1 MLFLQ
6 NDLLQKTMQL
16 KNKNILITGGTS
28 GIGRRTAEILAS
40 KGANVLVTGR
50 SPERLDRTKVNSN
63 VLTLQFDLS
72 KTLEIPKKTKE
83 CLDLFSGRIDVL
95 INNAGV
101 GDFGPVEEIGITNFL
116 EVFNTNVFGLAL
128 LTKELVPVMKKQNE
142 GTIINV
148 GSSASIRGFKNGSVY
163 AASKFAVRAL
173 SQCWQAE
180 LRPHNIRVCQVNPS
194 EVTTAFAQ
202 KNRKERAEM
211 DNKLAPEEIAHTI
224 VSVLEMRN
232 KGFVPEVNIWATNPF

>member
-1 MLFLQ
+1 ME
-6 NDLLQKTMQL
+6 L
-16 KNKNILITGGTS
+16 KNKNILLTGGSS
-28 GIGRRTAEILAS
+28 GIGKKTAEMLVE
-40 KGANVLVTGR
+40 KGAKVLITGR
-50 SPERLDRTKVNSN
+50 SFDKIEDVKQRLG
-63 VLTLQFDLS
+63 VLGVSFDISDLKNITA
-72 KTLEIPKKTKE
+72 KTEE
-83 CLDLFSGRIDVL
+83 CVKLLGGRVDVL
-95 INNAGV
+95 INNAGI
-101 GDFGPVEEIGITNFL
+101 GDFGPVDEINMTRFL

-128 LTKELVPVMKKQNE
+128 LTKELVPIMKKQNQ
-142 GTIINV
+142 GTIINI

-202 KNRKERAEM
+202 KDRKERTEL
-211 DNKLAPEEIAHTI
+211 DHKLSATEIAHTI
-224 VSVLEMRN
+224 ISIIEMRS

>member
-1 MLFLQ
+1 M
-6 NDLLQKTMQL
+6 KL

-28 GIGRRTAEILAS
+28 GIGRRTAEVLAS

-50 SPERLDRTKVNSN
+50 SPEKLDRMKEKSN
-63 VLTLQFDLS
+63 ILSLQFDLS
-72 KTLEIPKKTKE
+72 KSSEIPNKAKE
-83 CLDLFSGRIDVL
+83 CLNLFSGQIDVL
-95 INNAGV
+95 INNAGI
-101 GDFGPVEEIGITNFL
+101 GDFGPVDELDMTTFL
-116 EVFNTNVFGLAL
+116 QVFNTNVFGLAL
-128 LTKELVPVMKKQNE
+128 LTKELVPVMKNQNE
-142 GTIINV
+142 GTIINI
-148 GSSASIRGFKNGSVY
+148 GSSASKRGFKNGSVY

-180 LRPHNIRVCQVNPS
+180 LRPYNIRVCQVNPS

-202 KNRKERAEM
+202 ENRKERAEI

-224 VSVLEMRN
+224 VSILEMRN

>member
-1 MLFLQ
+1 M
-6 NDLLQKTMQL
+6 DL
-16 KNKNILITGGTS
+16 KNKNILLTGGSS
-28 GIGRRTAEILAS
+28 GIGKKTAEMLVK
-40 KGANVLVTGR
+40 KGAKVLITGR
-50 SPERLDRTKVNSN
+50 SYDKIETVKQRLGVQGVS
-63 VLTLQFDLS
+63 FDIS
-72 KTLEIPKKTKE
+72 DVENIAAKTEE
-83 CLDLFSGRIDVL
+83 CVWLLGGRVDVL

-101 GDFGPVEEIGITNFL
+101 GDFGPVDEINMTSFL

-128 LTKELVPVMKKQNE
+128 LTKELVPIMKKQNQ
-142 GTIINV
+142 GTIINI
-148 GSSASIRGFKNGSVY
+148 GSSASVRGFKNGSVY

-202 KNRKERAEM
+202 KGRKERTEL
-211 DNKLAPEEIAHTI
+211 DHKLSATEIAHTI
-224 VSVLEMRN
+224 ISIIEMRN

>member
-1 MLFLQ
+1 M
-6 NDLLQKTMQL
+6 KL

-28 GIGRRTAEILAS
+28 GIGRRTAEVLAS

-50 SPERLDRTKVNSN
+50 SPEKLDRMKEKSN
-63 VLTLQFDLS
+63 ILSLQFDLS
-72 KTLEIPKKTKE
+72 KSSEIPNKAKE
-83 CLDLFSGRIDVL
+83 CLNLFSGQIDVL
-95 INNAGV
+95 INNAGI
-101 GDFGPVEEIGITNFL
+101 GDFGPVDELDMTTFL
-116 EVFNTNVFGLAL
+116 QVFNTNVFGLAL
-128 LTKELVPVMKKQNE
+128 LTKELVSVMKNQNE
-142 GTIINV
+142 GTIINI

-163 AASKFAVRAL
+163 SASKFAVRAL

-180 LRPHNIRVCQVNPS
+180 LRPYNIRVCQVNPS

-202 KNRKERAEM
+202 KNRKERAEI

-224 VSVLEMRN
+224 VSILEMRN

>member
-1 MLFLQ
+1 ME
-6 NDLLQKTMQL
+6 L
-16 KNKNILITGGTS
+16 KNKNILLTGGSS
-28 GIGRRTAEILAS
+28 GIGKKTAEMLVE
-40 KGANVLVTGR
+40 KGAKVLITGR
-50 SPERLDRTKVNSN
+50 SYDKIETIKQHLG
-63 VLTLQFDLS
+63 VLGVSFDIS
-72 KTLEIPKKTKE
+72 DIENIAIKTDE
-83 CLDLFSGRIDVL
+83 CVELLGGRVDVL
-95 INNAGV
+95 INNAGI
-101 GDFGPVEEIGITNFL
+101 GEFGPLDKIDVTSFL

-128 LTKELVPVMKKQNE
+128 LTKELIPVMKKQSQ
-142 GTIINV
+142 GTIINI

-202 KNRKERAEM
+202 KDRKERA
-211 DNKLAPEEIAHTI
+211 DLDHKLSPKEIAHTI
-224 VSVLEMRN
+224 ISIIEMRN

>member
-1 MLFLQ
+1 ME
-6 NDLLQKTMQL
+6 L
-16 KNKNILITGGTS
+16 KNKNILLTGGSS
-28 GIGRRTAEILAS
+28 GIGKKTAEMLVE
-40 KGANVLVTGR
+40 KGAKVLITGR
-50 SPERLDRTKVNSN
+50 SYDKIETVKQRLGVQGLSFDISDVENIATKAEECV
-63 VLTLQFDLS
+63 TLLG
-72 KTLEIPKKTKE
+72 
-83 CLDLFSGRIDVL
+83 GRVDVL

-101 GDFGPVEEIGITNFL
+101 GDFGSVDEINMTSFL

-128 LTKELVPVMKKQNE
+128 LTKELVPIMKKQNQ
-142 GTIINV
+142 GTIINI
-148 GSSASIRGFKNGSVY
+148 GSSASVRGFKNGSVY

-202 KNRKERAEM
+202 KDRKERTEL
-211 DNKLAPEEIAHTI
+211 DHKLSATEIAHTI
-224 VSVLEMRN
+224 ISIIEMRN